1 MDPHTLNKAIRLQE
15 EVQTNYRLSNK
26 AYNGHIYLKIL
37 LDDVDVTREIDTHEI
52 QEILSNHFREK
63 AKKAEK
69 ELDDL

>member
-15 EVQTNYRLSNK
+15 EVQTNYRLANK
-26 AYNGHIYLKIL
+26 AYNGHIYLKIF
-37 LDDVDVTREIDTHEI
+37 LDDVDVTREIDIHEI
-52 QEILSNHFREK
+52 QEILNNHFREK